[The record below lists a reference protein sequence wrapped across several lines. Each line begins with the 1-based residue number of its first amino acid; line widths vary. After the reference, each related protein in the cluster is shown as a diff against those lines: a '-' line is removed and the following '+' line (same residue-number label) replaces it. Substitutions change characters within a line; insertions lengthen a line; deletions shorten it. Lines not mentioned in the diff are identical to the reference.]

1 VNIASLPIDSVVPR
15 AESPRKVA
23 RWLLRRPRTMAGLVG
38 GGCMLAAAPLMIAL
52 WLAGQSLERIIESTE
67 ALIDEGVTVAQLA
80 GDLDGQLDDI
90 ERSVRQYLVLRDPQ
104 LYDLAEHRWEAA
116 IGTAQSLAAQP
127 LQSSLAAQVSQVRS
141 QLLDTRKAWEDEVG
155 TSQNADGDQ
164 SAERLHAVG
173 AELHEIIVAMRERTI
188 IRLDQLRG
196 TTLHARRDMLV
207 SAMTMSP
214 LAALLAFACT
224 IAVTRP
230 LRKIYRTIAALGH
243 GRSVPAVSIGF
254 PREMHRLGEQ
264 LEWLRRRL
272 AQLEADKDRFLR
284 QVSHE
289 LKTPLASLR
298 EGTEML
304 CEGALGGL
312 TPRQSEVAGILS
324 EATSE
329 LETLISN
336 LLAYAQW
343 HDGMRKAQ
351 CVNFAPR
358 PLLDEVLTMHALAMA
373 KRELFVNI
381 DIDDD
386 IPLHGQRSQIR
397 VALDNLLTN
406 ALKHAPSGSVIE
418 IRAMRD
424 ADHCEISVRDHG
436 RGVADAEKQ
445 KIFEPFVRGSEAEE
459 QGIRGT
465 GVGLS
470 IVKEVA
476 QAHGGTITVED
487 AKPGARF
494 HLLWPIPC
502 D

>member
-1 VNIASLPIDSVVPR
+1 
-15 AESPRKVA
+15 
-23 RWLLRRPRTMAGLVG
+23 MAGLVG
-38 GGCMLAAAPLMIAL
+38 GGCLLAATPLLFAL
-52 WLAGQSLERIIESTE
+52 WLAGQSLERIIDSTE

-80 GDLDGQLDDI
+80 GDLDSQLDDV

-104 LYDLAEHRWEAA
+104 LYQLAERRWDSALA
-116 IGTAQSLAAQP
+116 TAQSLAAQP
-127 LQSSLAAQVSQVRS
+127 LGIELAAQVTQVRR
-141 QLLDTRKAWEDEVG
+141 QLLDTRRTWEADVG
-155 TSQNADGDQ
+155 TEEAANGDRSGEQ
-164 SAERLHAVG
+164 LHAV
-173 AELHEIIVAMRERTI
+173 ATELHDIIVLMRERTI
-188 IRLDQLRG
+188 LRLDQLRG
-196 TTLHARRDMLV
+196 TTLHARREMMM
-207 SAMTMSP
+207 SAITLIP

-224 IAVTRP
+224 LAVTRP

-243 GRSVPAVSIGF
+243 GRAVPAVTIGF

-324 EATSE
+324 EATAE
-329 LETLISN
+329 LDSLISN

-343 HDGMRKAQ
+343 HDGLRQAR
-351 CVNFAPR
+351 CVDFAPR
-358 PLLDEVLTMHALAMA
+358 PLLDEVLAMHALAMA
-373 KRELFVNI
+373 KRELFI
-381 DIDDD
+381 DVDTADD

-418 IRAMRD
+418 IRTARD
-424 ADHCEISVRDHG
+424 QVHCRISVRDYG
-436 RGVADAEKQ
+436 RGIAEAEKQ
-445 KIFEPFVRGSEAEE
+445 NIFEPFVRGGEAEE

-476 QAHGGTITVED
+476 EAHGGTITIED
-487 AKPGARF
+487 AQPGARF
-494 HLLWPIPC
+494 HLLWPVPC

>member
-1 VNIASLPIDSVVPR
+1 
-15 AESPRKVA
+15 
-23 RWLLRRPRTMAGLVG
+23 MAGLVG
-38 GGCMLAAAPLMIAL
+38 GGCLLAATPLLFAL
-52 WLAGQSLERIIESTE
+52 WLAGQSLERIIGSTE
-67 ALIDEGVTVAQLA
+67 ALIDEGVTTSQLA
-80 GDLDGQLDDI
+80 GDLDSQLDDI
-90 ERSVRQYLVLRDPQ
+90 ERSVRQYLVLRDPALQ
-104 LYDLAEHRWEAA
+104 ELAERRWDAA
-116 IGTAQSLAAQP
+116 LGTAQSLAAQP
-127 LQSSLAAQVSQVRS
+127 LDDKLAAQVSQVRT
-141 QLLDTRKAWEDEVG
+141 QLLDTRGRWQAESSDLLE
-155 TSQNADGDQ
+155 SSDGER
-164 SAERLHAVG
+164 SAEQLHAIAG
-173 AELHEIIVAMRERTI
+173 ELHDIIIAMRERTI
-188 IRLDQLRG
+188 VRLDQLRG
-196 TTLHARRDMLV
+196 TTLHARRDMLM
-207 SAMTMSP
+207 SAITLIP

-224 IAVTRP
+224 LAVTRP

-243 GRSVPAVSIGF
+243 GRSVPKVSIGF

-304 CEGALGGL
+304 CEGTLGGL

-324 EATSE
+324 EATAE
-329 LETLISN
+329 LESLISN

-343 HDGMRKAQ
+343 HDGLRKAQ
-351 CVNFAPR
+351 CLDFAPR

-373 KRELFVNI
+373 KRELFVDI
-381 DIDDD
+381 DIEEE

-406 ALKHAPSGSVIE
+406 ALKHAPAGSVIQ
-418 IRAMRD
+418 ISARRD
-424 ADHCEISVRDHG
+424 AQRCEISVRDHG
-436 RGVADAEKQ
+436 RGVADAEKLS
-445 KIFEPFVRGSEAEE
+445 IFEPFVRGSEAEE

-476 QAHGGTITVED
+476 EAHGGTITVED
-487 AKPGARF
+487 AQPGARF
-494 HLLWPIPC
+494 HLLWPVPC